1 MRRRK
6 GVVSLEIKEHI
17 LLPKHSKV
25 SEKEKKELLEKY
37 NITIKELP
45 KIYNNDAAIKN
56 MGFEAGDVI
65 KIARKSPTAG
75 QSMYYRV
82 IVNE

>member
-56 MGFEAGDVI
+56 TGFEAGDVI

-82 IVNE
+82 VVNE